1 MVKFLIGIVTGVAL
15 VFLSVILLFVVA
27 LRFREKPPTIL
38 SDSVLVMRLSG
49 ELPEKPPIEL
59 PSFVGEDHTPLTVIG
74 VWSALDKAAADPH
87 IKAVVLQPEE
97 LSAGWAKMEELR
109 LDIARFKKSG
119 KPVFAYLRQPGTRE
133 YYVASGADRIY
144 LGPAEPVMV
153 KGLRAEMMY
162 FKKTLDKIG
171 VSIEIEHA
179 GKYKDFGDMFTRSDM
194 SPETREVMTSVVD
207 DLYGGLV
214 AGIAAGRGK
223 SPEEVRT
230 IIDQGPFT
238 APQALKAGLV
248 DELRFEDQMWGELK
262 DRLKIAGEPVRVSM
276 DQYSKVTPESV
287 GLQGKSHIALVI
299 GEGDIV
305 RGAPGDDGA
314 GENTLTSYGFSK
326 LLRSVERD
334 PLVKGVV
341 VRIDSGGG
349 EVTASDEI
357 WRQMNLLSK
366 KKPVV
371 ISMSDA
377 AASGGYYMAMT
388 GDPIVAYPATL
399 TGSIGVVFGKPNL
412 HGLYDKL
419 GVTKDAIQRGKHAG
433 IDSDYT
439 PLSPDE
445 RIKLQEGIDESYQDF
460 VTKVADARQ
469 RKFADI
475 EPLAQGRVWLGS
487 QAKERGLVDE
497 IGGID
502 KAIEMVKQKAK
513 IPAGERVSLMIYPG
527 RRSLFDLLMKKS
539 QEDVLEAKAAQV
551 LGRLSLHASF
561 QAWMRGG
568 YLRLMP
574 YWVEFR

>member
-1 MVKFLIGIVTGVAL
+1 MVKFLIGLVTGVAL

-27 LRFREKPPTIL
+27 LRFRESAPVIAAN
-38 SDSVLVMRLSG
+38 SVLVLRLSG
-49 ELPEKPPIEL
+49 ELPEKPPMEL
-59 PSFVGEDHTPLTVIG
+59 PSFMSDDHTPLTVIG
-74 VWSALDKAAADPH
+74 VWSALEKAAADTRV
-87 IKAVVLQPEE
+87 KAVVLQPEG
-97 LSAGWAKMEELR
+97 LSAGWAKLEELR
-109 LDIARFKKSG
+109 LDIDKFKKSG

-144 LGPAEPVMV
+144 LGPSEPVMV

-162 FKKTLDKIG
+162 FKKTLDKLG
-171 VSIEIEHA
+171 VSMEIEHA

-207 DLYGGLV
+207 DLYADLV
-214 AGIAAGRGK
+214 AGIAAGRRK
-223 SPEEVRT
+223 SPDEVRA

-248 DELRFEDQMWGELK
+248 DALRFEDQMWGELK
-262 DRLKIAGEPVRVSM
+262 ERLKAEPSRVSM
-276 DQYSKVTPESV
+276 DKYSRVTAESL
-287 GLQGKSHIALVI
+287 GLQGKSHIALVV
-299 GEGDIV
+299 GEGDML
-305 RGAPGDDGA
+305 RGSPGDDGA
-314 GENTLTSYGFSK
+314 GENSLTSYGFNK
-326 LLRSVERD
+326 LLRRVEND
-334 PLVKGVV
+334 SLVKGVV
-341 VRIDSGGG
+341 VRIDSPGG

-388 GDPIVAYPATL
+388 GDPIVAYPATV

-419 GVTKDAIQRGKHAG
+419 GITKDAIQRGKNAG

-445 RIKLQEGIDESYQDF
+445 RTKLKEGIDETYQDF
-460 VTKVADARQ
+460 VTKVADARH
-469 RKFADI
+469 RKFDEI

-487 QAKERGLVDE
+487 QARPRGLVDE
-497 IGGID
+497 IGGLD

-527 RRSLFDLLMKKS
+527 RRSLLDLILKKS
-539 QEDVLEAKAAQV
+539 QEDMLEAKVAQV
-551 LGRLSLHASF
+551 LGRMPFHA
-561 QAWMRGG
+561 WLRGG
-568 YLRLMP
+568 YLRMMP
-574 YWVEFR
+574 YWFDVR